1 MGEGEGGGGQNEDFW
16 VPPPLHPLPPWG
28 GEIFGR
34 IYLIN
39 YELLGNQPFQRGR
52 GGRKTSSALLSSQE
66 IRELTL
72 SMFIQNIINALQWG
86 SFYALIALGYSM
98 VYGVLLLINFA
109 HGDIFMVGAYIGFFI
124 STFLLGAYGFQLPWT
139 LSGGLVIFLTFLL
152 TMAITAGVGVTI
164 ERVAYRPLR
173 RKGVSRLYVVI
184 TALMVGLL
192 LENGNLALLGASR
205 KNFPELIP
213 KVLYSVGEVNFTN
226 IKIIVII
233 VTLLVFVFLQTV
245 VLKTK
250 WGMAMRAI
258 SYDQMAVPLM
268 GIPVDTIIVMTFV
281 LGSSLAAV
289 AGILFAVS
297 YPILE
302 PYMGA
307 LVGWKAFISAVVGG
321 IGDIRGAFV
330 GGLILGFTEI
340 FVATLFPSTFRD
352 LIAFGV
358 LLLILTL
365 RPTGIFGVA
374 RRTKV

>member
-1 MGEGEGGGGQNEDFW
+1 
-16 VPPPLHPLPPWG
+16 
-28 GEIFGR
+28 
-34 IYLIN
+34 
-39 YELLGNQPFQRGR
+39 
-52 GGRKTSSALLSSQE
+52 
-66 IRELTL
+66 
-72 SMFIQNIINALQWG
+72 MFLQNIINALQWG
-86 SFYALIALGYSM
+86 SFYALIALGYTM

-109 HGDIFMVGAYIGFFI
+109 HGDIFMVGAYVGFFI
-124 STFLLGAYGFQLPWT
+124 STFLLGAYVVHLPWT
-139 LSGGLVIFLTFLL
+139 IPGGVVIFLTFLF
-152 TMAITAGVGVTI
+152 TMILTAGVGVTV

-173 RKGVSRLYVVI
+173 RKGVSRLYLVI
-184 TALMVGLL
+184 TALMVGLI

-205 KNFPELIP
+205 KNFPDLIP
-213 KVLYSVGEVNFTN
+213 KVLYTVEGVNFTN
-226 IKIIVII
+226 VKIIVIV
-233 VTLLVFVFLQTV
+233 VTILVFVFLQTV

-258 SYDQMAVPLM
+258 SYDRMAVPLM

-281 LGSSLAAV
+281 LGSSMAAV
-289 AGILFAVS
+289 AGILYAVS
-297 YPILE
+297 YPVLE

-321 IGDIRGAFV
+321 IGEIRGAVV
-330 GGLILGFTEI
+330 GGFILGFTEI

-352 LIAFGV
+352 LIAFGI

>member
-1 MGEGEGGGGQNEDFW
+1 MFLQN
-16 VPPPLHPLPPWG
+16 V
-28 GEIFGR
+28 
-34 IYLIN
+34 
-39 YELLGNQPFQRGR
+39 
-52 GGRKTSSALLSSQE
+52 
-66 IRELTL
+66 
-72 SMFIQNIINALQWG
+72 INALQWG
-86 SFYALIALGYSM
+86 CFYALIALGYNM

-109 HGDIFMVGAYIGFFI
+109 HGDIFMVGAYAGFFI
-124 STFLLGAYGFQLPWT
+124 CTFLLGSYALQLPVV
-139 LSGGLVIFLTFLL
+139 LPGGLVIFLTFLL
-152 TMAITAGVGVTI
+152 TMAVTAGVGVTI

-173 RKGVSRLYVVI
+173 RKGVSRLYLVI

-205 KNFPELIP
+205 RSFPDLIP
-213 KVLYSVGEVNFTN
+213 KVLYNVGGVNFTN
-226 IKIIVII
+226 VKIIVIV
-233 VTLLVFVFLQTV
+233 VTFLVFILLQTV

-258 SYDQMAVPLM
+258 SYDRVAVPLM
-268 GIPVDTIIVMTFV
+268 GIPVDSIIVMTFV
-281 LGSSLAAV
+281 LGSSMAAV
-289 AGILFAVS
+289 AGILYAVS
-297 YPILE
+297 YPVLE

-340 FVATLFPSTFRD
+340 FVATIFPSTFRD
-352 LIAFGV
+352 LIAFGI
-358 LLLILTL
+358 LLLILVL

>member
-1 MGEGEGGGGQNEDFW
+1 
-16 VPPPLHPLPPWG
+16 
-28 GEIFGR
+28 
-34 IYLIN
+34 
-39 YELLGNQPFQRGR
+39 
-52 GGRKTSSALLSSQE
+52 
-66 IRELTL
+66 LTFA
-72 SMFIQNIINALQWG
+72 MFLQNIINALQWG
-86 SFYALIALGYSM
+86 SFYALIALGYTM

-109 HGDIFMVGAYIGFFI
+109 HGDVFMVGAYIGFFI
-124 STFLLGAYGFQLPWT
+124 STVLLGMYAFKLPWAM
-139 LSGGLVIFLTFLL
+139 SGGLVIFLTFLL
-152 TMAITAGVGVTI
+152 TMVLTAGLGVTI

-205 KNFPELIP
+205 RSFPDLIP
-213 KVLYSVGEVNFTN
+213 RVLYSVGDVNFTN
-226 IKIIVII
+226 IKIIVIG
-233 VTLLVFVFLQTV
+233 VTLLVFLFLQAV

-258 SYDQMAVPLM
+258 SYDRVAVPLM
-268 GIPVDTIIVMTFV
+268 GIPTDTIIVLTFV
-281 LGSSLAAV
+281 LGSSMAAV

-297 YPILE
+297 YPVLE

-321 IGDIRGAFV
+321 IGEIRGAFV
-330 GGLILGFTEI
+330 GGFILGFTEI
-340 FVATLFPSTFRD
+340 FVATLFPSSFRD
-352 LIAFGV
+352 LISFGV
-358 LLLILTL
+358 LLLILTF